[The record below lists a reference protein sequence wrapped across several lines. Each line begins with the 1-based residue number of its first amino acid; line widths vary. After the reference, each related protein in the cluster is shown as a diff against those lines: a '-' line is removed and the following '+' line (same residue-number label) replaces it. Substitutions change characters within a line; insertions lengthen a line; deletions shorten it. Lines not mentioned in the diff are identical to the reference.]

1 MGRGRTCSPP
11 ALPYHTV
18 ISDPGQNSNSSLSE
32 PAMVPTPTKIAVW
45 NAPFTMLAA
54 SALRDAPGVDVQMGT
69 SVKAEVLLRAG
80 KVDVALLPT
89 DRILMAGDD
98 FDVLPAVGISTW
110 SNPFARLVLE
120 EGFPD
125 AEEAPIPELHIRC
138 QPDGALVGL
147 VARIILKEHYG
158 IMATVTPPLDTD
170 EWSGGPFELLVSP
183 ADQSR
188 IASPAGPGRRVELDL
203 GQEWYELA
211 NYPMVWAA
219 FVMRKGEVEDA
230 HIRLVRDAL
239 VELDENRRTRVLA
252 AEGTDAMQ
260 QFELNE
266 LRLRMDDLAIASL
279 TELGEYMY
287 FHELKETI
295 DPVAF
300 ASLTD
305 SE

>member
-1 MGRGRTCSPP
+1 
-11 ALPYHTV
+11 
-18 ISDPGQNSNSSLSE
+18 
-32 PAMVPTPTKIAVW
+32 MVPTPTKIAVW

-54 SALRDAPGVDVQMGT
+54 SALRDSPGVDLQLGT
-69 SVKAEVLLRAG
+69 SVEAEVLLRAG
-80 KVDVALLPT
+80 RVDVALLPT

-120 EGFPD
+120 NGLPD
-125 AEEAPIPELHIRC
+125 AEASPVPELHIRC
-138 QPDGALVGL
+138 QPDGALAGL
-147 VARIILKEHYG
+147 VARIVLKEHYG
-158 IMATVTPPLDTD
+158 MIAKVTPPLETD
-170 EWSGGPFELLVSP
+170 EWGEGGAFDLLASP
-183 ADQSR
+183 ADASR
-188 IASPAGPGRRVELDL
+188 TSPFSSTSESDSGSLDVGAGPSKRVELDL

-230 HIRLVRDAL
+230 HIQLVRDVL

-252 AEGTDAMQ
+252 AGGTEAMQ

-287 FHELKETI
+287 FYELKETI

-305 SE
+305 NE